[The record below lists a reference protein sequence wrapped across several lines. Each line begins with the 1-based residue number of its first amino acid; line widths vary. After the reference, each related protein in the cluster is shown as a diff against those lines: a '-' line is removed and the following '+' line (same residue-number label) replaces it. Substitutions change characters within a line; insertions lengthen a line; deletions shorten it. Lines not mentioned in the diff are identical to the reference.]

1 MVHHRTATITAAG
14 GKGPYTYSLQGQ
26 TDNSTGCFPGLAAG
40 TYTYSVTDGNGC
52 AAATGSVTIG
62 QPAAITATS
71 ASTDA
76 SCHGIATG
84 TATITAAGGTGPY
97 TYSLQ
102 GQADNNTG
110 AFPALQQALIHTV

>member
-1 MVHHRTATITAAG
+1 ML
-14 GKGPYTYSLQGQ
+14 P
-26 TDNSTGCFPGLAAG
+26 CLAAG

-76 SCHGIATG
+76 SCHGIANG
-84 TATITAAGGTGPY
+84 TATITAAGCTAPY

-102 GQADNNTG
+102 ARRITTQDASQ
-110 AFPALQQALIHTV
+110 ALQQALIHTV